1 MVNCGMRYNVKELL
15 VLTHKEHY
23 YYTWIEYKKGLL
35 DSVIVGK
42 LNHDLRTKIFF
53 KLLEWVNV

>member
-23 YYTWIEYKKGLL
+23 FIIFTWIEYKKGTLGFGDRQNEGMIL
-35 DSVIVGK
+35 IYDIM
-42 LNHDLRTKIFF
+42 NERTK
-53 KLLEWVNV
+53 

>member
-15 VLTHKEHY
+15 VLTHKRS
-23 YYTWIEYKKGLL
+23 IIIIILGSNIKKVLL

-42 LNHDLRTKIFF
+42 LNHDLRVKKI
-53 KLLEWVNV
+53 

>member
-1 MVNCGMRYNVKELL
+1 MVNRGMRYNVKELL

-42 LNHDLRTKIFF
+42 LNHDLRVKKI
-53 KLLEWVNV
+53 

>member
-23 YYTWIEYKKGLL
+23 YYTWIEYKKGTLGFG
-35 DSVIVGK
+35 DSGK
-42 LNHDLRTKIFF
+42 AKA
-53 KLLEWVNV
+53 